1 MSKYLVAFIIIS
13 FLAVGSILVYSLNN
27 FKSIKGEVVK
37 QNLSGTKQPASNQ
50 MTQTPD
56 QSGSENITIKPMD
69 IKTPITEL
77 KIEDEIVG
85 KGPAVKNGDTAEV
98 NYLGTL
104 LNGTKFDSS
113 YDRNQTFSFSVGA
126 GNVIQGWDKG
136 LIGMQVGGKRKL
148 TIPSDMAYGSS
159 GQGPIPPNSP
169 LIFEIELVSIK

>member
-1 MSKYLVAFIIIS
+1 VSKYLIAFIIIS

-27 FKSIKGEVVK
+27 FKSIKNQINDQSQTIPTQSV
-37 QNLSGTKQPASNQ
+37 SNQ
-50 MTQTPD
+50 VTQTPA
-56 QSGSENITIKPMD
+56 QSGSDNITIKPMD

-77 KIEDEIVG
+77 KIEDEKVG
-85 KGPAVKNGDTAEV
+85 NGPAVKNGDKAEV

-104 LNGTKFDSS
+104 LDGTKFDSS
-113 YDRNQTFSFSVGA
+113 YDRNQTFSFLVGA
-126 GNVIQGWDKG
+126 GNVIEGWDKG

-159 GQGPIPPNSP
+159 GQGGIPPNSP